1 MYYTYSEDKSIA
13 FVEGKRC
20 PSFAVNK
27 GLSAREWL
35 PLMGITLPSTMI
47 SGEFLALIKKGGI
60 NRRSRR
66 TGKRKNCG
74 FHSTRDSEGRAI
86 FPKG

>member
-1 MYYTYSEDKSIA
+1 MKKNKWESYNLRGKVYTYSEDKSIA

-27 GLSAREWL
+27 SLSAREWL

-47 SGEFLALIKKGGI
+47 SGEFLALIKKGYQ
-60 NRRSRR
+60 S
-66 TGKRKNCG
+66 KK
-74 FHSTRDSEGRAI
+74 
-86 FPKG
+86 P